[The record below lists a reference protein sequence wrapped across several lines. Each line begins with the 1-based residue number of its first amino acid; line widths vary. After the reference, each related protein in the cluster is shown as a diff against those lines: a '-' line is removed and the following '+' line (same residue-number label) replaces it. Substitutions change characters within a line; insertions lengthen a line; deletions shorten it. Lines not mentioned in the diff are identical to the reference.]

1 MKFPQLFT
9 KIPKHKRFGY
19 TPRHY
24 DPQEEERRER
34 ESRIRQELAEEG
46 KPMQGAESGSEE
58 GAPEDYR
65 SRIAGS
71 FKTAKKTS
79 SSQSDTSANM
89 LRLFLALTMTV
100 GLIAYL
106 QVGKNALIGVAF
118 VIIPLYLYLK
128 FRKSKR

>member
-24 DPQEEERRER
+24 DPQEEERKER
-34 ESRIRQELAEEG
+34 ELRIRQELITEG
-46 KPMQGAESGSEE
+46 GAGKREDNGLEGESSN
-58 GAPEDYR
+58 DYR

-71 FKTAKKTS
+71 FKNAKKTHS
-79 SSQSDTSANM
+79 GQSDTSANM
-89 LRLFLALTMTV
+89 LRLIIALTMTV

-106 QVGKNALIGVAF
+106 QVGKNALIGVALF
-118 VIIPLYLYLK
+118 IIPLYLYLK
-128 FRKSKR
+128 FRKSRG

>member
-34 ESRIRQELAEEG
+34 ELRIRQELIREG
-46 KPMQGAESGSEE
+46 KIESEREAGD
-58 GAPEDYR
+58 GDRYQ

-71 FKTAKKTS
+71 FRNAKRTTTA
-79 SSQSDTSANM
+79 QSDPSANM
-89 LRLFLALTMTV
+89 LRLIITLILCV
-100 GLIAYL
+100 GLIAFL
-106 QVGKNALIGVAF
+106 QFGKNALIGVALVF
-118 VIIPLYLYLK
+118 IPFYLYLK
-128 FRKSKR
+128 FRKSRR

>member
-24 DPQEEERRER
+24 DPQEEERKER
-34 ESRIRQELAEEG
+34 ELRIRQELITEG
-46 KPMQGAESGSEE
+46 GPGKREDNGLEGESSN
-58 GAPEDYR
+58 DYR

-71 FKTAKKTS
+71 FKNAKKTYS
-79 SSQSDTSANM
+79 GQSDTSANM
-89 LRLFLALTMTV
+89 LRLIIALTMTV

-106 QVGKNALIGVAF
+106 QVGKNALIGVALF
-118 VIIPLYLYLK
+118 IIPLYLYLK
-128 FRKSKR
+128 FRKSRG